1 LRHKPFSFIFINMD
15 IRSITKENFFQII
28 TAKPKDWHSNYLS
41 MYSSQWQGITR
52 DPDLMVI
59 PIDDHLV
66 HRGDG
71 GFDVMRCIRGRIYQ
85 QEAHLER
92 LERTARSI
100 SLDLPDDYGR
110 VRELIEATVVI
121 GGEKECL
128 IRITLSRGPG
138 SFSANPYDAPSS
150 RMYINVIRFKAPPS
164 ELYEQG
170 TSLVTSEMPSK
181 TAFFANIKSCNYLPN
196 ALMKK
201 EAIDAGAQYAV
212 ALDEDGFL
220 AEGSTENIGIVG
232 KDGVLRFPRFD
243 KTLSGT
249 TAKRVLE
256 LAKELKKTGIITDVT
271 VSNIMPKD
279 AYEAKEIFMTGTSLN
294 VLPVVTYDGKRVGKG
309 TPGRVFRELTQLLMK
324 DMTENHELL
333 TEIDWSKEFQIV

>member
-1 LRHKPFSFIFINMD
+1 MD
-15 IRSITKENFFQII
+15 IRSITKENFFQFI
-28 TAKPKDWHSNYLS
+28 TAKPQDWHSNYLS
-41 MYSSQWQGITR
+41 MYSSQWQGITQ
-52 DPDLMVI
+52 DPDLMLI

-71 GFDVMRCIRGRIYQ
+71 GFDVMRCIQGRIYQ

-100 SLDLPDDYGR
+100 SLELPDDYGR
-110 VRELIEATVVI
+110 IRELIEAAVVI

-138 SFSANPYDAPSS
+138 SFSANPYDAPSGQ
-150 RMYINVIRFKAPPS
+150 MYINVIRFKAPPP

-170 TSLVTSEMPSK
+170 TSLVTSKMPSK

-201 EAIDAGAQYAV
+201 EAIDAGTQYAV
-212 ALDEDGFL
+212 ALDEEGFL
-220 AEGSTENIGIVG
+220 AEGSTENIGVVG
-232 KDGVLRFPRFD
+232 KDGVLRFPQFD

-249 TAKRVLE
+249 TAKRVFE
-256 LAKELKKTGIITDVT
+256 LAKELKGEGAIADVT
-271 VSNIMPKD
+271 FSDILPQD
-279 AYEAKEIFMTGTSLN
+279 AYDAREIFMTGTSLN
-294 VLPVVTYDGKRVGKG
+294 VLPVVTYDGKRIGEG
-309 TPGRVFRELTQLLMK
+309 TPGPVFKELTQLLMT
-324 DMTENHELL
+324 DMAENHELL
-333 TEIDWSKEFQIV
+333 TEVDWSKEFETV